1 MPKIIKHVRIYI
13 KPNSDL
19 LFFIEY
25 IGSDSLYKI
34 SHSFSSSN
42 YRKRVYIVHCADK

>member
-13 KPNSDL
+13 TEFFDV
-19 LFFIEY
+19 LFFNEY

-34 SHSFSSSN
+34 SHNFSSRN
-42 YRKRVYIVHCADK
+42 YRKRVYIVHCANK